1 MIELVSLLLLLLVMA
16 VLYSSVG
23 HGGASGY
30 LVAMAIYGLSP
41 AIMKPVA
48 LVMNIAV
55 SSLLIM
61 RFSRAGNLNW
71 RLIMPLIVLSIP
83 FAYLGG
89 GMRITDSWYFLLVGS
104 ALVVAAAWM
113 IFKPQDRPPV
123 TEAPPM
129 LPMLLA
135 GSGLGFVSGL
145 TGVGGGIFL
154 SPFLLLMRWADMRTS
169 AGIAAVF
176 IWVNSVAGILG
187 HLTKGNDWA
196 APVPVALLV
205 SLVIVGRYLGSE
217 LNLRCVRGETLRRL
231 LGGVLVIAGVKMF
244 GMAI

>member
-71 RLIMPLIVLSIP
+71 RLITPFIVLSIP
-83 FAYLGG
+83 LAYLGG
-89 GMRITDSWYFLLVGS
+89 GM
-104 ALVVAAAWM
+104 
-113 IFKPQDRPPV
+113 
-123 TEAPPM
+123 
-129 LPMLLA
+129 
-135 GSGLGFVSGL
+135 
-145 TGVGGGIFL
+145 
-154 SPFLLLMRWADMRTS
+154 
-169 AGIAAVF
+169 
-176 IWVNSVAGILG
+176 
-187 HLTKGNDWA
+187 
-196 APVPVALLV
+196 
-205 SLVIVGRYLGSE
+205 
-217 LNLRCVRGETLRRL
+217 
-231 LGGVLVIAGVKMF
+231 
-244 GMAI
+244 